1 MFSST
6 FTNGFD
12 FSEVYGDGELR
23 FDLLQEFV
31 LSIPVAPPSWDERNE
46 LLLEDGK
53 LMEEPSLALRRF
65 PLFEGLPP
73 SDEFPELGRILRK
86 LDVVFPL
93 DSSSLLEFNRKD
105 EPSKFIPDLLLK
117 EPDLPG
123 LHDISTS
130 CSQTI
135 VFTWSRLPLIN
146 SGRGRSAVG
155 YS

>member
-1 MFSST
+1 MFSS
-6 FTNGFD
+6 TNGFD

-31 LSIPVAPPSWDERNE
+31 LSIPDAPPSWDERNE

-53 LMEEPSLALRRF
+53 FSEDPSFAFRRF
-65 PLFEGLPP
+65 PLFEDLPP
-73 SDEFPELGRILRK
+73 SEELPELGLILRK
-86 LDVVFPL
+86 LDVVLPL

-105 EPSKFIPDLLLK
+105 EPSKFIPDLLK

-123 LHDISTS
+123 LHDISTF